1 MWKFVSIINVN
12 AAEVFKF
19 LTNWTFFKLN
29 SVIRKT
35 RKWKVVPYDTDVDH
49 PILIPQTFYAIVFPA
64 AVDTTFSASRRRP
77 PARQCARDRDVV
89 RMPFPCTVMAAPVA
103 RRYDDAAQRGDPS
116 RPWTAYRRPAAQ
128 VWVSYPLLAG
138 KSLFFSCF
146 FFCSEVVA
154 SISD

>member
-1 MWKFVSIINVN
+1 MN
-12 AAEVFKF
+12 AAELFKF
-19 LTNWTFFKLN
+19 LSTSFKLN
-29 SVIRKT
+29 SVVRKT
-35 RKWKVVPYDTDVDH
+35 KKKNEKFCRT
-49 PILIPQTFYAIVFPA
+49 ILILTIITHPPTVLRHCLSRA

-128 VWVSYPLLAG
+128 VWVSYPSLLVG

-146 FFCSEVVA
+146 PCIDVSEVVA